1 MKIRLALAALSLSAA
16 GLVSIVAYEGWA
28 PMAKPPLAGD
38 VPTVGFG
45 ATRRADGSPVRA
57 GDTLTPP
64 AALALAARQLRDEYE
79 PALRAC
85 IAAPLTQGEYD
96 AYTSL
101 AYNIGTKAFCASTL
115 VRRLNSG
122 DYTGAC
128 AEILRWKRFR
138 GRDCSQPRS
147 GCAGLWARRQAEN
160 RQCLGG

>member
-1 MKIRLALAALSLSAA
+1 MKVRLALAALSLSAA
-16 GLVSIVAYEGWA
+16 GLVAIVAQEGWE
-28 PMAKPPLAGD
+28 PIAKPPLAGD

-45 ATRRADGSPVRA
+45 TTRRADGSPVRA

-85 IAAPLTQGEYD
+85 IKVPLTQGEFD

-101 AYNIGTKAFCASTL
+101 AYNIGTAKFCGSTL
-115 VRRLNSG
+115 VRRLNAG
-122 DYTGAC
+122 DYPGAC
-128 AEILRWKRFR
+128 AEILNWKRFQ
-138 GRDCSQPRS
+138 GRDCSRPGS
-147 GCAGLWARRQAEN
+147 NCPGLWARRQAEH